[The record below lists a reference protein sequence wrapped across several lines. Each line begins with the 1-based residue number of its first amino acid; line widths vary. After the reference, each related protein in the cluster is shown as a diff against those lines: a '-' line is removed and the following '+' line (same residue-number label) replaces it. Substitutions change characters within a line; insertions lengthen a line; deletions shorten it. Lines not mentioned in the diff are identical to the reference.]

1 MNFSLFFID
10 RPRFAIVIS
19 VVVLLVGALSYLG
32 LPVAQFPEVA
42 PPTIIVNAAY
52 PGADAATVADTVA
65 TPLEQEINGVEDMLY
80 MASQSTGDGSMQL
93 TVTFKSG
100 TDLDRAQVLV
110 QNRVAIAEPRLPE
123 EVRRLGVTTN
133 KSSPDLLMVVHL
145 VSTDDSR
152 DQLYISNYAFLQI
165 RDVISRIDGV
175 GQVRFFGAREYSM
188 RVWLD
193 PDRLAGFGMTAG
205 DVLKALRAQNVQVVA
220 GALGQPPIP
229 SGQAFQISV
238 NAQGRFA
245 NAEQFGDVVVKTGED
260 GRLLRVRD
268 IGRVELGAREYTT
281 NSYLNGKPA
290 VAMVLFQR
298 PGANAITTTKSV
310 IGTMDEL
317 AKDFPDGFEHRIVY
331 NPTKFIEESVAAV
344 IQTLFEAVL
353 LVVLVIVIF
362 LQSWRAAIIPLA
374 AIPVSL
380 VGTFAIMGPLGF
392 SLNNLSL
399 FGLVLAIGIVVDDAI
414 VVVENVQRN
423 IEEGLAPRAAARKA
437 MGEVSGPIIAM
448 SLVLVAVFVPTAFI
462 SGISGQFYRQFAL
475 TIAGATMISMINSL
489 TLSPA
494 LCAIL
499 LKERAERKGFVAKA
513 WWVLTGWF
521 FWLFNKTFDKSSVVY
536 AAAVRRL
543 VRMSAVALAVYVGL
557 LGLTGFMFN
566 TVPGGFI
573 PEQDQGYL
581 IVAIQLPEGA
591 SLERTDRVVRQVSQI
606 VMDTPGIYGAVGFAG
621 FSGATRTNAPNAAA
635 VFTPLEPFEDRV
647 KRGLSSF
654 SILADLQQRLGAVR
668 DAGAFVINPP
678 AVRGI
683 GTGSGFRMQVQDRA
697 GRGFEMLQATIEEVV
712 GSARAD
718 AEIVGAFSTF
728 RADTPQLFVDIDRT
742 KAQMLGVPV
751 ENIFEALGV
760 YLGSAYVNDFSLLGR
775 TYRVTAQADPGSRVS
790 PEDILALRT
799 RNEEGG
805 MVPLGSVVTLR
816 DISAPNR
823 VMRYNMFPSASIDGR
838 GAPGVSSG
846 EAIQRMEQIA
856 QYTLPRGMSYEWTDL
871 AYQQKLEGNTA
882 IYIFPL
888 AVLFVFLLLAAQY
901 ESWSLPLAIILIVP
915 MSLLCAIVGVWFRG
929 MDNNILTQ
937 IGFVVLVALATKN
950 AILIVEFAKVQEEE
964 GKDRFAAVV
973 EACRLRLRPILMTA
987 FAFILGVVPLV
998 IATGPAA
1005 EMRRSLGTTV
1015 FSGMLGV
1022 TFFGLFLTPVFYVV
1036 IRGVVTR
1043 NRRNKPA
1050 T

>member
-1 MNFSLFFID
+1 MNFSHFFID
-10 RPRFAIVIS
+10 RPRFAVVIS
-19 VVVLLVGALSYLG
+19 IVVLLVGALSYLG
-32 LPVAQFPEVA
+32 LPVSQFPEVA
-42 PPTIIVNAAY
+42 PPTIVVSAVY
-52 PGADAATVADTVA
+52 PGADASTVADTVA

-80 MASQSTGDGSMQL
+80 MSSQSTSDGGMQL
-93 TVTFKSG
+93 TVTFKTG

-110 QNRVAIAEPRLPE
+110 QNRVAIAEARLPE
-123 EVRRLGVTTN
+123 EVRRLGITTN

-145 VSTDDSR
+145 VSPDDSR

-165 RDVISRIDGV
+165 RDVVSRIDGV

-188 RVWLD
+188 RIWLD
-193 PDRLAGFGMTAG
+193 PDRMAGFGMTAG
-205 DVLKALRAQNVQVVA
+205 DIIGSLQAQNVQIAA
-220 GALGQPPIP
+220 GSLGQPPTP
-229 SGQAFQISV
+229 SGQAFQVTI
-238 NAQGRFA
+238 NAQGRFSTP
-245 NAEQFGDVVVKTGED
+245 EQFGEVVIKSTED
-260 GRLLRVRD
+260 GKLLRVRD
-268 IGRVELGAREYTT
+268 VGKVELGAREYTT

-290 VAMVLFQR
+290 VAMVMFQR
-298 PGANAITTTKSV
+298 PGANAITTTET
-310 IGTMDEL
+310 IIETMEDL
-317 AKDFPDGFEHRIVY
+317 SKDYPEGFEHRIVY
-331 NPTKFIEESVAAV
+331 NPTKFIEESVTAV
-344 IQTLFEAVL
+344 IHTLFEAVI
-353 LVVLVIVIF
+353 LVIIVIVIF

-423 IEEGLAPRAAARKA
+423 IEEGLAPKEASRKA
-437 MGEVSGPIIAM
+437 MREVSGPIIAM

-462 SGISGQFYRQFAL
+462 SGISGQFYKQFAL
-475 TIAGATMISMINSL
+475 TIAGATMISMVNSL

-499 LKERAERKGFVAKA
+499 LREETERKGVIANA
-513 WWVLTGWF
+513 WWLLTGWF
-521 FWLFNKTFDKSSVVY
+521 FWLFNKAFDKSSVVY
-536 AAAVRRL
+536 AKIVKRI
-543 VRMSAVALAVYVGL
+543 VRMAVISLVLYIGL

-566 TVPGGFI
+566 KVPAGFI

-591 SLERTDRVVRQVSQI
+591 SLERTDRVVQQVSQI
-606 VMDTPGIYGAVGFAG
+606 ASETPGINAAVGFAG

-635 VFTPLEPFEDRV
+635 VFTPLKPFDERV
-647 KRGLSSF
+647 EHGQSSF
-654 SILADLQQRLGAVR
+654 SILKDLQQRLGAVR
-668 DAGAFVINPP
+668 DAAAFVINPP

-683 GTGSGFRMQVQDRA
+683 GTGSGFRMQIQDRN
-697 GRGFEMLQATIEEVV
+697 GRGYEMLQESTQHIAGT
-712 GSARAD
+712 ANAD
-718 AEIVGAFSTF
+718 PLISGTFSTF
-728 RADTPQLFVDIDRT
+728 RADTPQLYVDIDRT

-751 ENIFEALGV
+751 ENIFEALSV
-760 YLGSAYVNDFSLLGR
+760 YLGSTYVNDFNLLGR
-775 TYRVTAQADPGSRVS
+775 SYRVTAQADPEYRVN
-790 PEDILALRT
+790 PEDILNLRT
-799 RNEEGG
+799 RNKDGA

-816 DISAPNR
+816 DITAPSR
-823 VMRYNMFPSASIDGR
+823 VMRYNMYPSASLDGR
-838 GAPGVSSG
+838 GMPGVSSD
-846 EAIQRMEQIA
+846 EAISRMEQLA
-856 QYTLPRGMSYEWTDL
+856 EQTLPQGMSYEWTDL

-915 MSLLCAIVGVWFRG
+915 MSLLCAVVGVWFRG

-950 AILIVEFAKVQEEE
+950 AILIVEFAKVQEDE

-987 FAFILGVVPLV
+987 FAFVLGVVPLM

-1005 EMRRSLGTTV
+1005 EMRQALGTAV

-1036 IRGVVTR
+1036 IRGFVTR
-1043 NRRNKPA
+1043 SRTQKA
-1050 T
+1050 